1 MKRMLIWAIVCA
13 AFVLLATTGSAA
25 QMPPAAPTVQTEVGP
40 SPALD
45 SMSVADLE
53 SRGDVL
59 RARLAYGDA
68 LTCYRTALRKDKKN
82 AAIYNKAGIAQLQ
95 LKELKGAQKDF
106 ERAIKYD
113 PKLADAYNNL
123 GVVHYMNRKYSD
135 AVSRYQNAIEL
146 NSTMA
151 VYHANLGA
159 AWFSQQLV
167 DKAIGEFSRAM
178 DLDPEILLRPTR
190 GAGASARLASP
201 EERAHF
207 FYILAKLYAGRGQ
220 VDNCLHCLEKAKEGN
235 YPGIH
240 DVYKDKEF
248 EAVRQDPRLKEI
260 MTKPQAE

>member
-1 MKRMLIWAIVCA
+1 MKRTLMWILVGA
-13 AFVLLATTGSAA
+13 AFVLLAVTGSAA
-25 QMPPAAPTVQTEVGP
+25 QAAPMMQTEVGP
-40 SPALD
+40 SPALE

-53 SRGDVL
+53 QRGDVL
-59 RARLAYGDA
+59 RARLAYSDA

-82 AAIYNKAGIAQLQ
+82 AALYNKAGIAELQ

-113 PKLADAYNNL
+113 RKLADAYNNL
-123 GVVHYMNRKYSD
+123 GVLFYVNRAYSD
-135 AVSRYQNAIEL
+135 AVGRYEKAIEL
-146 NSTMA
+146 NPGVA

-159 AWFSQQLV
+159 AWFTQQQIE
-167 DKAIGEFSRAM
+167 KAVSEFSRAM
-178 DLDPEILLRPTR
+178 DLDPEILMRPTR

-207 FYILAKLYAGRGQ
+207 FYILAKLYGARGQ
-220 VDNCLHCLEKAKEGN
+220 VDNCLQCLEKAKEGN

-240 DVYKDKEF
+240 DVYRDKEF